1 MLKHYR
7 EKYLQTDFNVVVTD
21 LRSGGKMDQQKEVNE
36 NMQDHIDFKIGGE
49 QQTMHAN
56 STDRS
61 YFESE
66 MLMMQKKQTRYLES
80 IRNMLTYFVFF
91 SIFFLIFIFYLLM
104 R

>member
-1 MLKHYR
+1 
-7 EKYLQTDFNVVVTD
+7 
-21 LRSGGKMDQQKEVNE
+21 MDQRKEVNE
-36 NMQDHIDFKIGGE
+36 NTQDHIDLKIGGE
-49 QQTMHAN
+49 QQTIHTN

-91 SIFFLIFIFYLLM
+91 SIFFIIFLLYIFI
-104 R
+104 

>member
-1 MLKHYR
+1 
-7 EKYLQTDFNVVVTD
+7 
-21 LRSGGKMDQQKEVNE
+21 MDQQKEVNE
-36 NMQDHIDFKIGGE
+36 NKQDHIDLKIGGGE
-49 QQTMHAN
+49 QQVMTAN

-66 MLMMQKKQTRYLES
+66 MLIMQKKQTRYLES

-91 SIFFLIFIFYLLM
+91 TLFFIVFIFFLLI